1 MGENNISHWKHEEI
15 NPEHQWKRVD
25 DVETS
30 GIPRRARAATLK
42 TSEWGQNSGTDLR
55 KFPAGPC
62 RYYQFPKMWLEVLEA
77 WYFRQAGMGVVLGA
91 QFYTRQVGR
100 IRSTKITAAR
110 GNE

>member
-42 TSEWGQNSGTDLR
+42 TSEWGQNSGTILGNSQQGLAGITN
-55 KFPAGPC
+55 FPRCG
-62 RYYQFPKMWLEVLEA
+62 
-77 WYFRQAGMGVVLGA
+77 
-91 QFYTRQVGR
+91 
-100 IRSTKITAAR
+100 
-110 GNE
+110 